1 MTVFL
6 LVVAVL
12 ASLALAAFCA
22 GAETAFTSVSRGRVV
37 HMAREGSKAAGLVQ
51 GFLQD
56 AGRTL
61 TSLLV
66 GNNLAHVVFS
76 SAAAALGTRLCDG
89 TCSIS
94 VWTAASAFAILY
106 LGEFVPKLLCSTR
119 PLSRSLSLAG
129 PFDAFSALAS
139 PLTAAAM
146 SVTNLFMRGVDAK
159 DRVTSGDLLR
169 ILEDRKNGVRLTDFE
184 SALISRIL
192 VLRRRGQRISADS
205 LISAID
211 EHSDSEDSV
220 H

>member
-1 MTVFL
+1 MTAFLLFLTVF
-6 LVVAVL
+6 

-37 HMAREGSKAAGLVQ
+37 HMAREGSRAAGLVH

-76 SAAAALGTRLCDG
+76 SSAAALGTLLCDE
-89 TCSIS
+89 TYAISI
-94 VWTAASAFAILY
+94 WTAASAFAILY

-129 PFDAFSALAS
+129 AFEVFSSLTSEGSPAMALA
-139 PLTAAAM
+139 TGWAAA
-146 SVTNLFMRGVDAK
+146 SP
-159 DRVTSGDLLR
+159 
-169 ILEDRKNGVRLTDFE
+169 
-184 SALISRIL
+184 ALIHSSSDLSPFSMLTRSSL
-192 VLRRRGQRISADS
+192 RPGEGVVLKASSSFR
-205 LISAID
+205 
-211 EHSDSEDSV
+211 
-220 H
+220 

>member
-1 MTVFL
+1 MTAFLLFLTVF
-6 LVVAVL
+6 

-37 HMAREGSKAAGLVQ
+37 HMAREGSRAAGLVH

-76 SAAAALGTRLCDG
+76 SSAAALGTLLCDE
-89 TCSIS
+89 TYAISI
-94 VWTAASAFAILY
+94 WTAASAFAILY

-119 PLSRSLSLAG
+119 PLSRSLSHAG
-129 PFDAFSALAS
+129 AFEVFSSLTA

-146 SVTNLFMRGVDAK
+146 FVTSLFVRGQESK

-184 SALISRIL
+184 SALISRIIL
-192 VLRRRGQRISADS
+192 LRRKGERITADE
-205 LISAID
+205 LLAAID
-211 EHSDSEDSV
+211 EEDV
-220 H
+220 

>member
-6 LVVAVL
+6 LVLTVI

-37 HMAREGSKAAGLVQ
+37 HMAREGSRSAGLVQ

-66 GNNLAHVVFS
+66 GNNLANVVFS
-76 SAAAALGTRLCDG
+76 SSAAALGTLLCDE
-89 TCSIS
+89 TYAIS

-119 PLSRSLSLAG
+119 PLSRSLSLAVA
-129 PFDAFSALAS
+129 FDAFSSLLA

-146 SVTNLFMRGVDAK
+146 FVTNLFVRGQESK
-159 DRVTSGDLLR
+159 DRVTSGDLLGM
-169 ILEDRKNGVRLTDFE
+169 LEDRKNGVRLTDFE
-184 SALISRIL
+184 SALISRIII
-192 VLRRRGQRISADS
+192 LRRKGERITADK
-205 LISAID
+205 LLTAID
-211 EHSDSEDSV
+211 DDDTR
-220 H
+220 